1 AHRFPPGLAGIIPAN
16 TAGLGDPLKSREAY
30 YRDEV
35 IPMRRLIMEGIN
47 SDPDIRRLGEV
58 EFVLEFNESTE

>member
-1 AHRFPPGLAGIIPAN
+1 
-16 TAGLGDPLKSREAY
+16 GLGDPLKSREAY

-47 SDPDIRRLGEV
+47 SDPDIRRLGKV
-58 EFVLEFNESTE
+58 EFILEFDESTE